1 MTNSNR
7 IKLTWISFFSYALT
21 GALVIVTGMVMGNIA
36 DYFQLPVSSMSNTFT
51 FLNAGILISIFLNA
65 WLMEIVPLKTQLRF
79 GFVLMVAAVAGLM
92 LSHSIALF
100 SAAMFV
106 LGLVSGITM
115 SIGTFLITHMYEG
128 RQRGARLL
136 FTDSFFSMAG
146 MIFPMVA
153 AWLLARSIE
162 WYWVYA
168 CIGLVYVAIFILTFG
183 CEFPVLGKKSQDT
196 AEPVAK
202 EKWGIGV
209 LFLSIAALCYILG
222 QLGFISWVPEYAK
235 GLGMSLNDAG
245 KLVSDFW
252 MSYMFGMWAFS
263 FILRF
268 FDLQRILTVL
278 AGLATVLM
286 YLFINGSPEH
296 MPWFILTLGFFSSA
310 IYTSIITLGSLQTK
324 VASPKLVNFVLTC
337 GTGNM
342 LQVLHM
348 GLHVCQ
354 MMGYSQIDSG
364 LNLIT
369 HNSARTFG
377 LNDYGIEKGN
387 PANLIIL
394 PAESGFEAVRCQV
407 PVRWSIRQGRVIAS
421 TQLAQTWIQMDNG
434 GEELFFTKNS
444 PFAGRKGA

>member
-36 DYFQLPVSSMSNTFT
+36 EYFHVPVSSMSNTFT

-79 GFVLMVAAVAGLM
+79 GFILMVLAVAGLIFGDN
-92 LSHSIALF
+92 LTIF
-100 SAAMFV
+100 SVAMFV

-128 RQRGARLL
+128 RQRGSRLL

-153 AWLLARSIE
+153 AILLARSIN
-162 WYWVYA
+162 WYWVYV
-168 CIGLVYVAIFILTFG
+168 CIGLVYVAIFILTIG
-183 CEFPVLGKKSQDT
+183 CDFPALGKHAAKT
-196 AEPVAK
+196 EKVVEK

-235 GLGMSLNDAG
+235 SLGMNLNDAG
-245 KLVSDFW
+245 QLVSDFW

-278 AGLATVLM
+278 AGAATVLM
-286 YLFINGSPEH
+286 YLFNTSEPAH
-296 MPWFILTLGFFSSA
+296 LAWFILALGFFSSA
-310 IYTSIITLGSLQTK
+310 IYTSVITLGSLQTK

-337 GTGNM
+337 GTIGTM
-342 LQVLHM
+342 LTFVVTGPIVAHSGPHAALQTANALYAIVFIMCLIL
-348 GLHVCQ
+348 GLVTKHRQ
-354 MMGYSQIDSG
+354 
-364 LNLIT
+364 
-369 HNSARTFG
+369 HNAT
-377 LNDYGIEKGN
+377 
-387 PANLIIL
+387 A
-394 PAESGFEAVRCQV
+394 AH
-407 PVRWSIRQGRVIAS
+407 
-421 TQLAQTWIQMDNG
+421 
-434 GEELFFTKNS
+434 
-444 PFAGRKGA
+444 

>member
-36 DYFQLPVSSMSNTFT
+36 EYFHVPVSSMSNTFT

-79 GFVLMVAAVAGLM
+79 GFILMVLAVAGLIFGDN
-92 LSHSIALF
+92 LTIF
-100 SAAMFV
+100 SVAMFV

-128 RQRGARLL
+128 RQRGSRLL

-153 AWLLARSIE
+153 AILLARSIN
-162 WYWVYA
+162 WYWVYV
-168 CIGLVYVAIFILTFG
+168 CIGLVYVAIFILTIG
-183 CEFPVLGKKSQDT
+183 CDFPALGKHAAQTEKVV
-196 AEPVAK
+196 EK
-202 EKWGIGV
+202 EKWGVGV

-235 GLGMSLNDAG
+235 SLGMNLNDAG
-245 KLVSDFW
+245 QLVSDFW

-278 AGLATVLM
+278 AGAATVLM
-286 YLFINGSPEH
+286 YLFNTSEPTH
-296 MPWFILTLGFFSSA
+296 LAWFILALGFFSSA
-310 IYTSIITLGSLQTK
+310 IYTSVITLGSLQTK

-337 GTGNM
+337 GTIGTM
-342 LQVLHM
+342 LTFVVTGPIVAHSGPHAALQTANALYAVVFIMCLIL
-348 GLHVCQ
+348 GLVTKHRQ
-354 MMGYSQIDSG
+354 
-364 LNLIT
+364 
-369 HNSARTFG
+369 HNAT
-377 LNDYGIEKGN
+377 
-387 PANLIIL
+387 A
-394 PAESGFEAVRCQV
+394 AH
-407 PVRWSIRQGRVIAS
+407 
-421 TQLAQTWIQMDNG
+421 
-434 GEELFFTKNS
+434 
-444 PFAGRKGA
+444 

>member
-21 GALVIVTGMVMGNIA
+21 GALVIVTGMVMGDIA
-36 DYFQLPVSSMSNTFT
+36 NYFQLPVSSMSNTFT

-92 LSHSIALF
+92 VSHSIALF
-100 SAAMFV
+100 SASMFV

-146 MIFPMVA
+146 MIFPMLA
-153 AWLLARSIE
+153 AVLLARSFE

-168 CIGLVYVAIFILTFG
+168 CIGLVYVAIFVLTFG
-183 CEFPVLGKKSQDT
+183 CEFPVLGKK
-196 AEPVAK
+196 AEQSEQPVAK

-209 LFLSIAALCYILG
+209 LFLSVAALCYILG

-286 YLFINGSPEH
+286 YLFINGAPEH
-296 MPWFILTLGFFSSA
+296 MAWFILTLGFFSSA

-337 GTGNM
+337 GTIGTM
-342 LQVLHM
+342 LTFVVTGPIVAHSGPLAALQTAN
-348 GLHVCQ
+348 GLYAVVFVMC
-354 MMGYSQIDSG
+354 
-364 LNLIT
+364 LILGFVT
-369 HNSARTFG
+369 RHRQHNTVA
-377 LNDYGIEKGN
+377 
-387 PANLIIL
+387 
-394 PAESGFEAVRCQV
+394 
-407 PVRWSIRQGRVIAS
+407 AS
-421 TQLAQTWIQMDNG
+421 H
-434 GEELFFTKNS
+434 
-444 PFAGRKGA
+444 

>member
-153 AWLLARSIE
+153 AILLARSIE

-183 CEFPVLGKKSQDT
+183 CEFPVLGKKAEQT
-196 AEPVAK
+196 REPVAK

-222 QLGFISWVPEYAK
+222 QFVFICWVPEYAK

-278 AGLATVLM
+278 AALATVLM
-286 YLFINGSPEH
+286 YLFINSAPEH

-337 GTGNM
+337 GTIGTM
-342 LQVLHM
+342 LTFVVTGPIVAHSGPLAALHTANALYAAVFAMCFVLGFVTRHR
-348 GLHVCQ
+348 Q
-354 MMGYSQIDSG
+354 
-364 LNLIT
+364 
-369 HNSARTFG
+369 HNTAA
-377 LNDYGIEKGN
+377 
-387 PANLIIL
+387 ANH
-394 PAESGFEAVRCQV
+394 
-407 PVRWSIRQGRVIAS
+407 
-421 TQLAQTWIQMDNG
+421 
-434 GEELFFTKNS
+434 
-444 PFAGRKGA
+444 

>member
-36 DYFQLPVSSMSNTFT
+36 DYFHLPVSSMSNTFT

-79 GFVLMVAAVAGLM
+79 GFILMVLAVAGLM
-92 LSHSIALF
+92 LSHSLALF
-100 SAAMFV
+100 SASMFV

-153 AWLLARSIE
+153 AVLLARSIE

-168 CIGLVYVAIFILTFG
+168 CIGLVYVAIFVLTFG
-183 CEFPVLGKKSQDT
+183 CDFPVLGKKAQSENSQ
-196 AEPVAK
+196 PVVK

-209 LFLSIAALCYILG
+209 LFLSVAALCYILG

-235 GLGMSLNDAG
+235 SLGMSLGDAG

-252 MSYMFGMWAFS
+252 MSYMIGMWSFS

-310 IYTSIITLGSLQTK
+310 IYTSIITLGSQQTR
-324 VASPKLVNFVLTC
+324 VASPKLVNFILTC
-337 GTGNM
+337 GTIGTM
-342 LQVLHM
+342 LTFVVTGPIVAASGPLAALHTANGSMRGIRNVLYPR
-348 GLHVCQ
+348 LRLPSSPEQ
-354 MMGYSQIDSG
+354 RSG
-364 LNLIT
+364 GVSLSLRPLCI
-369 HNSARTFG
+369 
-377 LNDYGIEKGN
+377 
-387 PANLIIL
+387 
-394 PAESGFEAVRCQV
+394 
-407 PVRWSIRQGRVIAS
+407 
-421 TQLAQTWIQMDNG
+421 
-434 GEELFFTKNS
+434 
-444 PFAGRKGA
+444 RKGAVPHKRKLLATAVSLDPALRRLGGRDHPSLAN

>member
-36 DYFQLPVSSMSNTFT
+36 DYFHLPVSSMSNTFT

-79 GFVLMVAAVAGLM
+79 GFLLMVLAVLGLM
-92 LSHSIALF
+92 FGQSLTLF
-100 SAAMFV
+100 SLSMFV

-153 AWLLARSIE
+153 AWLLARTIE

-168 CIGLVYVAIFILTFG
+168 CIGLVYVAIFVLTLG
-183 CEFPVLGKKSQDT
+183 CEFPVLGKQAKPEADQ
-196 AEPVAK
+196 PVAK
-202 EKWGIGV
+202 EKWGVGV

-278 AGLATVLM
+278 AGMAAVLM
-286 YLFINGSPEH
+286 YLFIHASPEN

-337 GTGNM
+337 GTIGTM
-342 LQVLHM
+342 LTFVVTGPIVAHSGPQAALM
-348 GLHVCQ
+348 TANGLYAVVFIMCFALGFVTRHRQ
-354 MMGYSQIDSG
+354 
-364 LNLIT
+364 
-369 HNSARTFG
+369 HNAATSAH
-377 LNDYGIEKGN
+377 
-387 PANLIIL
+387 
-394 PAESGFEAVRCQV
+394 
-407 PVRWSIRQGRVIAS
+407 
-421 TQLAQTWIQMDNG
+421 
-434 GEELFFTKNS
+434 
-444 PFAGRKGA
+444 

>member
-21 GALVIVTGMVMGNIA
+21 GALVIVTGMVMGDIA
-36 DYFQLPVSSMSNTFT
+36 NYFQLPVSSMSNTFT

-92 LSHSIALF
+92 VSHSIALF
-100 SAAMFV
+100 SASMFV

-146 MIFPMVA
+146 MIFPMLA
-153 AWLLARSIE
+153 AVLLARSIE

-168 CIGLVYVAIFILTFG
+168 CIGLVYVAIFVLTFG
-183 CEFPVLGKKSQDT
+183 CEFPVLGKK
-196 AEPVAK
+196 AEQSEQPVAK

-209 LFLSIAALCYILG
+209 LFLSVAALCYILG

-286 YLFINGSPEH
+286 YLFINGAPEH
-296 MPWFILTLGFFSSA
+296 MAWFILTLGFFSSA

-337 GTGNM
+337 GTIGTM
-342 LQVLHM
+342 LTFVVTGPIVAHSGPLAALQTAN
-348 GLHVCQ
+348 GLYAVVFVMC
-354 MMGYSQIDSG
+354 
-364 LNLIT
+364 LILGFVT
-369 HNSARTFG
+369 RHRQHNTV
-377 LNDYGIEKGN
+377 
-387 PANLIIL
+387 
-394 PAESGFEAVRCQV
+394 AV
-407 PVRWSIRQGRVIAS
+407 SH
-421 TQLAQTWIQMDNG
+421 
-434 GEELFFTKNS
+434 
-444 PFAGRKGA
+444 

>member
-36 DYFQLPVSSMSNTFT
+36 DYFNLPVSSMSNTFT

-79 GFVLMVAAVAGLM
+79 GFVLMVLAVAGLM
-92 LSHSIALF
+92 TTHSLALF

-153 AWLLARSIE
+153 AVLLARSIE

-183 CEFPVLGKKSQDT
+183 CEFPVLGNKAQQEDQ
-196 AEPVAK
+196 PVAK

-278 AGLATVLM
+278 AGIATVMM
-286 YLFINGSPEH
+286 YLFNHGEPQH
-296 MPWFILTLGFFSSA
+296 LAWFILTLGFFSSA

-337 GTGNM
+337 GTIGTM
-342 LQVLHM
+342 LTFVVTGPIVASSGPLAALTTANALYAVVFVMCIVL
-348 GLHVCQ
+348 
-354 MMGYSQIDSG
+354 
-364 LNLIT
+364 
-369 HNSARTFG
+369 
-377 LNDYGIEKGN
+377 
-387 PANLIIL
+387 
-394 PAESGFEAVRCQV
+394 GFVSRH
-407 PVRWSIRQGRVIAS
+407 RQHATTAS
-421 TQLAQTWIQMDNG
+421 H
-434 GEELFFTKNS
+434 
-444 PFAGRKGA
+444 

>member
-21 GALVIVTGMVMGNIA
+21 GALVIVTGMVMGDIA
-36 DYFQLPVSSMSNTFT
+36 NYFQLPVSSMSNTFT

-79 GFVLMVAAVAGLM
+79 GFVLMLAAVAGLM
-92 LSHSIALF
+92 VSHSIALF
-100 SAAMFV
+100 SASMFV

-146 MIFPMVA
+146 MVFPMVA
-153 AWLLARSIE
+153 AVLLARSIE

-183 CEFPVLGKKSQDT
+183 CDFPVLGKKAQDT
-196 AEPVAK
+196 SEPVAK

-209 LFLSIAALCYILG
+209 LFLSVAALCYILG

-235 GLGMSLNDAG
+235 SLGMSLNDAG

-296 MPWFILTLGFFSSA
+296 MVWFILTLGFFSSA

-337 GTGNM
+337 GTIGTM
-342 LQVLHM
+342 LTFVVTGPIVAHSGPLAALQTSNGLYAVVFVMCLVLGFVTRHRQ
-348 GLHVCQ
+348 HNTVAA
-354 MMGYSQIDSG
+354 SQ
-364 LNLIT
+364 
-369 HNSARTFG
+369 
-377 LNDYGIEKGN
+377 
-387 PANLIIL
+387 
-394 PAESGFEAVRCQV
+394 
-407 PVRWSIRQGRVIAS
+407 
-421 TQLAQTWIQMDNG
+421 
-434 GEELFFTKNS
+434 
-444 PFAGRKGA
+444 

>member
-7 IKLTWISFFSYALT
+7 TKLTWISFFSYALT

-36 DYFQLPVSSMSNTFT
+36 DYFNLPVSSMSNTFT

-79 GFVLMVAAVAGLM
+79 GFILMVLAVIGLM
-92 LSHSIALF
+92 TSHSLALF

-146 MIFPMVA
+146 MIFPMLA
-153 AWLLARSIE
+153 AWLLARTIE

-168 CIGLVYVAIFILTFG
+168 CIGLIYVAIFVLPLG
-183 CEFPVLGKKSQDT
+183 CEFPVLGKKAQTSDQ
-196 AEPVAK
+196 PVVK

-245 KLVSDFW
+245 QLVSDFW

-278 AGLATVLM
+278 AGIATVMM
-286 YLFINGSPEH
+286 YLFNHGEPQH
-296 MPWFILTLGFFSSA
+296 LVWFILTLGFFSSA

-324 VASPKLVNFVLTC
+324 IASPKLVNFVLTC
-337 GTGNM
+337 GTIGTM
-342 LQVLHM
+342 LTFVVTGPIVAHSGPLAALTTANGLYAVVFVMCLVLGFVSRHRQ
-348 GLHVCQ
+348 HAV
-354 MMGYSQIDSG
+354 
-364 LNLIT
+364 
-369 HNSARTFG
+369 SA
-377 LNDYGIEKGN
+377 
-387 PANLIIL
+387 
-394 PAESGFEAVRCQV
+394 SH
-407 PVRWSIRQGRVIAS
+407 
-421 TQLAQTWIQMDNG
+421 
-434 GEELFFTKNS
+434 
-444 PFAGRKGA
+444 